1 MVFWLKLVHGQLVQS
16 FPMSIHV
23 VAAACGNVQHVSSVL
38 LPALNCRLGGVVRRS
53 RVKPLARLETSHT
66 LSIPTIST
74 SRLRA
79 LPYVSPRLGFL
90 RALKGVLIND
100 TASRLA
106 FLHCHS
112 FDDMILQKYSRFV
125 DGTIPVAALLYD
137 DEENYAS
144 QDGVGIYDG

>member
-1 MVFWLKLVHGQLVQS
+1 LKWEWCARCRIKRPPGSNNSHGL
-16 FPMSIHV
+16 
-23 VAAACGNVQHVSSVL
+23 
-38 LPALNCRLGGVVRRS
+38 
-53 RVKPLARLETSHT
+53 HT
-66 LSIPTIST
+66 TISIST

-79 LPYVSPRLGFL
+79 LLYVSPRLGFL
-90 RALKGVLIND
+90 RALKGVLING

-106 FLHCHS
+106 FLRRHS
-112 FDDMILQKYSRFV
+112 FNAMILQKYSRFV

>member
-1 MVFWLKLVHGQLVQS
+1 M
-16 FPMSIHV
+16 
-23 VAAACGNVQHVSSVL
+23 
-38 LPALNCRLGGVVRRS
+38 
-53 RVKPLARLETSHT
+53 PLARLETSHT

-74 SRLRA
+74 SRIRA

-106 FLHCHS
+106 FLHRHR

-137 DEENYAS
+137 DEENYAN